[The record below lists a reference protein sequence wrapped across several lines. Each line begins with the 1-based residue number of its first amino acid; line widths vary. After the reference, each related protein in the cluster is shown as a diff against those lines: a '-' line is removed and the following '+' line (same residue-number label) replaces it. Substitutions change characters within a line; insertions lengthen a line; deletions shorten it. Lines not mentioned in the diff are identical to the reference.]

1 MASHYYLLFNII
13 LFIFGCAGSLLLCPL
28 FLDVVSA
35 GYSLVAVC
43 GLLVAVA
50 SLVAQPG
57 LWGMWVSEV
66 VACGLNHCSSWALEQ
81 RLSSCGAWA

>member
-1 MASHYYLLFNII
+1 MASHYYLLFKII
-13 LFIFGCAGSLLLCPL
+13 LFIFGCAGSLLLCRL
-28 FLDVVSA
+28 FLVVSV
-35 GYSLVAVC
+35 GYSLVAAC

-66 VACGLNHCSSWALEQ
+66 VARGLNRCSSWALEQ